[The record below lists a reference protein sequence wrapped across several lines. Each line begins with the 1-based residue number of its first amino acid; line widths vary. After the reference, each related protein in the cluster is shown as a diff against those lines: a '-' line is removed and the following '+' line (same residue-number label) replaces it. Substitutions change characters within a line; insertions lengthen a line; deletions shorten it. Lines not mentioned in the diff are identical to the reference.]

1 MQKKYDYFSNSVAI
15 VVVVALGDDW
25 DVPGEIFMVACSHT
39 FMFGG
44 LILPGQFFVE
54 VRGCPGARVEF
65 LGVAYK
71 FTKQNN

>member
-1 MQKKYDYFSNSVAI
+1 MAI
-15 VVVVALGDDW
+15 VVVALDDDW
-25 DVPGEIFMVACSHT
+25 DVPGEIFLEFMVACSHT